1 MPVTEEIRKEE
12 KKIEQCT
19 PYIVRMDLPEDDPE
33 KQVWQDF
40 VNEIRTNS
48 TVSADILELILEQGY
63 NKETQSFDL

>member
-1 MPVTEEIRKEE
+1 
-12 KKIEQCT
+12 
-19 PYIVRMDLPEDDPE
+19 MDLPEDDPE

-63 NKETQSFDL
+63 NKET